1 MTRFYLSSLF
11 VVLSAFAF
19 GQGSWTSLDIPNAT
33 RYDDVFFINPNVGW
47 TAGGW
52 NLKVHK
58 TIDGGETWTEAGLIN
73 NKYLRSIEFMDEN
86 IGVCGSLDSSLYRTT
101 DGGQTWTDVAPT
113 ITPKPKGV
121 CGLAKADENTIYGVG
136 VWSEPAFL
144 IKSVDKGMTWTYT
157 DMSAYAN
164 SLIDA
169 FFIDANHG
177 FVTGSKSDEE
187 GGIVLYTDD
196 GGVTWEEKYRTNGF
210 TDRIW
215 KIQTPDSV
223 HFYGAVEA
231 LTEGNPTRIIR
242 SNDGGQTWETVIV
255 NNAYFYC
262 QMVGFIDARHGWT
275 GGNGTLFETSD
286 AGVTW
291 KKITVGATYNRFT
304 KINDEL
310 AYMTGKKVYKY
321 TRVITGTPDH
331 ETHDPIHSLEVSPNP
346 AKAVATIKVK
356 FGNPT
361 TAQILVYS
369 AVGQILQKV
378 FTGNADAGEKTFT
391 VDLSQLPSQT
401 LLVILKTNEGLET
414 RKLLKK

>member
-1 MTRFYLSSLF
+1 MNKFYAFILLIFISALS
-11 VVLSAFAF
+11 F
-19 GQGSWTSLDIPNAT
+19 GQGSWSTLNIPNAT
-33 RYDDVFFINPNVGW
+33 RYDDVVFINANVGW

-52 NLKVHK
+52 NFKVHK

-73 NKYLRSIEFMDEN
+73 NKYLRSIEFFDEN
-86 IGVCGSLDSSLYRTT
+86 IGLCGSLDGSLYRTT
-101 DGGQTWTDVAPT
+101 DGGASWTDVAQNIDPV
-113 ITPKPKGV
+113 PAGV

-136 VWSEPAFL
+136 IWSEPAFF
-144 IKSVDKGMTWTYT
+144 IKSIDKGLTWTYT

-164 SLIDA
+164 SLIDV

-196 GGVTWEEKYRTNGF
+196 GGATWEEKYRTHGF

-215 KIQTPDSV
+215 KIQTPDNI

-275 GGNGTLFETSD
+275 GGNGTLFETSN
-286 AGVTW
+286 GGTTW
-291 KKITVGATYNRFT
+291 KKITVGATYNRFI
-304 KINDEL
+304 KVNNEL

-321 TRVITGTPDH
+321 TRVITGVPGD
-331 ETHDPIHSLEVSPNP
+331 ESHDPIHSLEVSPNP
-346 AKAVATIKVK
+346 AKSVANITVK

-361 TAQILVYS
+361 TAQIFVYS
-369 AVGQILQKV
+369 AVGQVMQKV
-378 FTGNADAGEKTFT
+378 FTGNAEGERTFF
-391 VDLSQLPSQT
+391 VDISKLPSQT

-414 RKLLKK
+414 RKLLKN